1 MGLELNLLSFIPL
14 ISSKNNQYSSEAALK
29 YFLIQALGSSIIIIS
44 ASFIMSSSE
53 LATTLFTVALLLKAG
68 AAPFHF

>member
-1 MGLELNLLSFIPL
+1 LSFIPL
-14 ISSKNNQYSSEAALK
+14 ISSKSNQYSSEAALK

-44 ASFIMSSSE
+44 ASFLISSNE
-53 LATTLFTVALLLKAG
+53 IAITLFTVALLLKAG